1 MPLTY
6 SMGRA
11 DGGALVG
18 RKQLWTGYFLTVGLW
33 HPSHNAGWY
42 FRRLLSSFIG
52 TFVGLLAG
60 YKGGKIGEVLAYRG
74 CVSGVAN
81 LAVIIVLSSYMSDMG
96 LGGEVLI
103 IGFFSWLM
111 MARSIRSQ
119 TLTEAQREYV
129 DAARAQGM
137 GSLEI
142 MFKEIL
148 PNILGCHSQYGQ
160 VITQAL
166 LTEASMSFLGLGDA
180 AAVSWGKM
188 LSIAYDNSAILH
200 GAWWWMIPPG
210 LCIATLGFSFML
222 IGNRSSISIP
232 MIAAAISNYKR
243 RERINAMNDEVI
255 LSVKIWP
262 LNIPRT
268 EARCM
273 PSAACPLISIEVS
286 FLAWQE
292 NLAAE
297 NQLWHLQSCS
307 C

>member
-1 MPLTY
+1 MVEAKKKSQSELRISFNKY
-6 SMGRA
+6 IGKNMRA
-11 DGGALVG
+11 KVGIGIIVFFALVALLADVIAPYAANAIDFTPWEG
-18 RKQLWTGYFLTVGLW
+18 PTAAHLLGVNSYGQDIFSRLVYGTRVTMLVGIF
-33 HPSHNAGWY
+33 AG
-42 FRRLLSSFIG
+42 LLSSFIG

-60 YKGGKIGEVLAYRG
+60 YKGGKTGEVLMRI
-74 CVSGVAN
+74 VDVFLVLPT

-96 LGGEVLI
+96 LGGEILI

-119 TLTEAQREYV
+119 TLTEAKREYV

-137 GSLEI
+137 SSFEI

-148 PNILGCHSQYGQ
+148 PNILPVVTANMVM

-222 IGNRSSISIP
+222 IGN
-232 MIAAAISNYKR
+232 
-243 RERINAMNDEVI
+243 
-255 LSVKIWP
+255 
-262 LNIPRT
+262 
-268 EARCM
+268 
-273 PSAACPLISIEVS
+273 S
-286 FLAWQE
+286 FLDIYS
-292 NLAAE
+292 NDRGGHIKL
-297 NQLWHLQSCS
+297 
-307 C
+307 

>member
-1 MPLTY
+1 MVEAKKKSY
-6 SMGRA
+6 SELRISFNKYIGKNMRA
-11 DGGALVG
+11 KVGIGIIVFFALVALFADVIAPYEANAIDFTPWEG
-18 RKQLWTGYFLTVGLW
+18 PTAAHLLGVNSYGQDIFSRLVYGTRVTMLVGIF
-33 HPSHNAGWY
+33 AG
-42 FRRLLSSFIG
+42 LLSSFIG
-52 TFVGLLAG
+52 TFVGLVAG
-60 YKGGKIGEVLAYRG
+60 YKGGKIGEVLMRI
-74 CVSGVAN
+74 VDVFLVLPT

-119 TLTEAQREYV
+119 TLTEAKREYV

-137 GSLEI
+137 SSLEI

-148 PNILGCHSQYGQ
+148 PNILPVVTANMVM

-180 AAVSWGKM
+180 GAVSWGKM

-222 IGNRSSISIP
+222 IGN
-232 MIAAAISNYKR
+232 
-243 RERINAMNDEVI
+243 
-255 LSVKIWP
+255 
-262 LNIPRT
+262 
-268 EARCM
+268 
-273 PSAACPLISIEVS
+273 S
-286 FLAWQE
+286 FLDIYS
-292 NLAAE
+292 NDRGGHIKL
-297 NQLWHLQSCS
+297 
-307 C
+307 

>member
-1 MPLTY
+1 MVEAKKKNY
-6 SMGRA
+6 SELRISFNKYIGKNMRA
-11 DGGALVG
+11 KVGIGIIVFFALVALLADVIAPYEASAIDFTPWEG
-18 RKQLWTGYFLTVGLW
+18 PTAAHLLGVNSYGQDIFSRLIYGTRVTMLVGIF
-33 HPSHNAGWY
+33 AG
-42 FRRLLSSFIG
+42 LLSSFIG

-60 YKGGKIGEVLAYRG
+60 YKGGKIGEVLMRI
-74 CVSGVAN
+74 VDVFLVLPT

-119 TLTEAQREYV
+119 TLTEAKREYV

-148 PNILGCHSQYGQ
+148 PNILPVVTANMVM

-222 IGNRSSISIP
+222 IGN
-232 MIAAAISNYKR
+232 
-243 RERINAMNDEVI
+243 
-255 LSVKIWP
+255 
-262 LNIPRT
+262 
-268 EARCM
+268 
-273 PSAACPLISIEVS
+273 S
-286 FLAWQE
+286 FLDIYS
-292 NLAAE
+292 NDRGGHIKL
-297 NQLWHLQSCS
+297 
-307 C
+307 